1 MVVHVLRVRS
11 EAVRWSRVDV
21 RERLVTP
28 PSPCRRSPCR
38 RRARRGWACR
48 PRARR
53 RTACVW
59 KGGRGVSGAF
69 FEPLCQN
76 TSRRWLA
83 SKTSTWCST
92 RGSRAVLDAL
102 GPRTYLTTTLCSDL
116 VTTSPS
122 KVTRPCLRSALA
134 SERLHTPCLWRCGRA
149 AFEHFGF
156 GILTDERGRTD
167 VGFALGVPGE
177 DFVHA
182 VGLVHGR
189 ASGPVRH
196 EHPPL
201 LHALV
206 LLRSDDDPLVVLLPQ
221 LLLRERRHH
230 RGIKRRGLGTR
241 LFEACRIARG
251 ARGRERSGSGS
262 SRSSGT
268 RRGCKCAGQGMERRA
283 VCERRSRVATLIRMS
298 RGTAVGFGASGFPA
312 STRPITR
319 ATVTNPD
326 RRSVFLRRAPNRK
339 TETKLDR
346 RNERAKNKKNPEAVG
361 DRDEIMRAG
370 RRVRI
375 YPDYCRRRG

>member
-1 MVVHVLRVRS
+1 MPRANASLRRRDASRVARRASSRLLIPLDVLLVADARDRDGLAVHVHAIVQPARGNGGTR
-11 EAVRWSRVDV
+11 
-21 RERLVTP
+21 RERR
-28 PSPCRRSPCR
+28 RRSRR
-38 RRARRGWACR
+38 RRAGAPRRSLR
-48 PRARR
+48 RENRSPRKN
-53 RTACVW
+53 V
-59 KGGRGVSGAF
+59 
-69 FEPLCQN
+69 
-76 TSRRWLA
+76 
-83 SKTSTWCST
+83 
-92 RGSRAVLDAL
+92 RAVLERGGRAVRAL

-251 ARGRERSGSGS
+251 ARGREKSGSCSGDS
-262 SRSSGT
+262 SKT
-268 RRGCKCAGQGMERRA
+268 RRGCVCGSRRWRA
-283 VCERRSRVATLIRMS
+283 RLSVERRSRGAT
-298 RGTAVGFGASGFPA
+298 
-312 STRPITR
+312 
-319 ATVTNPD
+319 
-326 RRSVFLRRAPNRK
+326 
-339 TETKLDR
+339 
-346 RNERAKNKKNPEAVG
+346 
-361 DRDEIMRAG
+361 
-370 RRVRI
+370 
-375 YPDYCRRRG
+375 